1 MSRTR
6 IRHTEKSSIVSVRT
20 TDRLRATFEQAAA
33 RHDMS
38 TSDVLRGLMAEWSSN
53 PRPISH
59 FLPADAGAVAA

>member
-20 TDRLRATFEQAAA
+20 TDRLRATFEQVAAQ
-33 RHDMS
+33 HDMS
-38 TSDVLRGLMAEWSSN
+38 TSDVLRGLIAEWSCN

-59 FLPADAGAVAA
+59 FLPASPSVATA